1 MFRGLL
7 LMLCALALTAP
18 AAAAAEDE
26 VFVDP
31 GSPSGKEYALPVDSA
46 RKQAAG
52 DARNKSSNSQA
63 TPLFGEGVDRDAG
76 SAGGGS
82 GSGESDAGGGSGRGG
97 ASGDGGGEASSPQR
111 ADPEGGTPV
120 TARAQAASP
129 DGGSGTIAI
138 IGAGAGVLLL
148 GGAIGLVLRRRA
160 ARTT

>member
-1 MFRGLL
+1 
-7 LMLCALALTAP
+7 MLCALALTAS

-31 GSPSGKEYALPVDSA
+31 GSPSGKEYALPIDSA

-52 DARNKSSNSQA
+52 DARNTSSGSQA

-76 SAGGGS
+76 SAGGS
-82 GSGESDAGGGSGRGG
+82 GSGHSDVDGGSRRGG
-97 ASGDGGGEASSPQR
+97 ASGDGGGETSSPQR
-111 ADPEGGTPV
+111 ADPDGGTPV